1 MDIIKINNL
10 HKKYRLFK
18 NDHEKFLGILFP
30 NLLKIKSK
38 TIYKGLNLT
47 IKKGEVLGIIGK
59 NGSGKSTLLKLISG
73 ITTPDKGNIEVFGRV
88 VSLLELGTGFHPE
101 LTGRKNIFFYCRLLG
116 MKPKEI
122 NVIYNDII
130 NFADIG
136 DYIDQ
141 PLKKYSSGM
150 RSRLAFSCAI
160 HVNPDILILDE
171 VLSVGDL
178 EFRVKSMNAMK
189 KLILSDITIIFVSH
203 SLDAVKSFCSRVIW
217 VENGEVVLDG
227 ESEKVCGAYIK
238 KYS

>member
-1 MDIIKINNL
+1 MDIIKIDNL

-18 NDHEKFLGILFP
+18 NDHEKFVGILFP
-30 NLLKIKSK
+30 KLLKIKSK

-47 IKKGEVLGIIGK
+47 IKKGEILGIIGK
-59 NGSGKSTLLKLISG
+59 NGSGKSTLLKLISE
-73 ITTPDKGNIEVFGRV
+73 ITTPDIGSVEVFGRV

-101 LTGRKNIFFYCRLLG
+101 LTGRKNIYFYCRLLG
-116 MKPKEI
+116 MKPKE
-122 NVIYNDII
+122 VKLIYDKII
-130 NFADIG
+130 AFADIG

-178 EFRVKSMNAMK
+178 EFRVKSMKAMEDLK
-189 KLILSDITIIFVSH
+189 SSAITIIFVSH
-203 SLDAVKSFCSRVIW
+203 NLGAVKSFCSRVIW
-217 VENGEVVLDG
+217 VENGEVVSDG
-227 ESEKVCGAYIK
+227 LADTVCSAYIR

>member
-1 MDIIKINNL
+1 MEIIKIKNL
-10 HKKYRLFK
+10 HKEYLLFK
-18 NDHEKFLGILFP
+18 NDHEKFVGILLP
-30 NLLKIKSK
+30 NLLKIKRK
-38 TIYKGLNLT
+38 TIYQDLNLS
-47 IKKGEVLGIIGK
+47 IHKGEILGVIGK

-73 ITTPDKGNIEVFGRV
+73 ITTADCGTIEVMGRV

-101 LTGRKNIFFYCRLLG
+101 LTGRKNIYFYCRLLG
-116 MKPKEI
+116 MNRKEI
-122 NVIYNDII
+122 KQIYDDII
-130 NFADIG
+130 AFADIG

-160 HVNPDILILDE
+160 YVKPEILILDE

-178 EFRVKSMNAMK
+178 EFRVKSMKAME
-189 KLILSDITIIFVSH
+189 KLKVTGITIIFVSH

-217 VENGEVVLDG
+217 VEKGKIALDG
-227 ESEKVCGAYIK
+227 SADLVCAAYIK